1 MNKIEIRGIFS
12 DWTEVNPQ
20 QAREYIKIIKR
31 GMTNLSNT
39 DKNKYINS
47 KRLRGITVEELET
60 VNSTSN
66 QAKIWRQSD

>member
-47 KRLRGITVEELET
+47 KRLRGITVEELENVQT
-60 VNSTSN
+60 ERRN
-66 QAKIWRQSD
+66 